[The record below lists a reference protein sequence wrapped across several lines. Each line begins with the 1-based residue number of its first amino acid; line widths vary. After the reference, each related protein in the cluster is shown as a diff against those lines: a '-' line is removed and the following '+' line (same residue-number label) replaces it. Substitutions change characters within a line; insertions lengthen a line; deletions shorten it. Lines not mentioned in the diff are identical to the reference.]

1 MSTTWL
7 WMLAVVGLVA
17 VGSYVAFVSLRA
29 DELPEGF
36 LYGNGYIEGTEV
48 TVSAEVPG
56 RVLENRVE
64 EGRPIRKGELLMR
77 LDDTGLRVRLEQLRA
92 EAEAVRRER
101 KALAQELGTAQH
113 HLASA
118 QADLERYRALRRTN
132 TATEQQLRAAEDRAE
147 GARERVR
154 VLEVRSTENEART
167 EAAERQVEWLKVQL
181 EKTRITAPIDGTV
194 LVRGIEVG
202 ELATP
207 GRAVAVLVDLARL
220 ELKVYIPERDIGK
233 VKLGDP
239 ARVRIDAFPDRYFDA
254 AVIRVDARA
263 QFTPRDIHMPEERVR
278 TVFGVT
284 LALANKGGYL
294 KPGMPADAWVRW
306 DPAAAW
312 PARLVVPQ

>member
-17 VGSYVAFVSLRA
+17 VGSYVAFISLRA

-56 RVLENRVE
+56 RVVESHVE
-64 EGRPIRKGELLMR
+64 EGRPIRRGELLVH
-77 LDDTGLRVRLEQLRA
+77 LDDTELRVRLEQARA
-92 EAEAVRRER
+92 EAEAIRRER
-101 KALAQELGTAQH
+101 KTLAQELGTAQH
-113 HLASA
+113 HRATA

-132 TATEQQLRAAEDRAE
+132 TATEQQLRAAEDRVEEAH
-147 GARERVR
+147 GQIR
-154 VLEVRSTENEART
+154 VLEARSAQVEARV

-181 EKTRITAPIDGTV
+181 EKTRVTAPIDGTV
-194 LVRGIEVG
+194 LIRGIEVG

-239 ARVRIDAFPDRYFDA
+239 ARVQIDAFPDRYFDA
-254 AVIRVDARA
+254 AVTRVDPRA

-284 LALANKGGYL
+284 LALANGGGYL

-306 DPAAAW
+306 DPAAVW
-312 PARLVVPQ
+312 PERLVVPP